1 MGQLTIVTKQD
12 ELVLSDDYGAV
23 STARR
28 FVADRLSEWGR
39 SDVVEDAQ
47 LCTSELVTNAL
58 LHSHTEAT
66 LLVRVDDAAVRV
78 EVHDGSRHL
87 PARGPMVDDAM
98 TGRGLLLVE
107 SLATA
112 WGVEPDAAGKSVWF
126 ELSADA
132 AEAVARSEQELL
144 SAWDVEE
151 SLWEEP
157 VAAGP
162 PVFEIGLGDVPIR
175 LVLDAAAHVDNLVRE
190 FVLATPGTS
199 TGPPDALAERVERLV
214 SGFDPHVAVRTL
226 AQQAAERGETRVSL
240 DLELPLSAAASGG
253 EFVEVLSDA
262 DEYCRAARL
271 LTLES
276 PPQFRLFREWYV
288 ERLTALLEAAAAG
301 RPVARQTFEDRLVR
315 ELETTAITQRALQR
329 SARLQQLTAAL
340 ASALT
345 GERVAAA
352 VLEEGVRTLGASAAG
367 VLVPGP
373 GEGLV
378 VIGSVGYDEALIRR
392 LATER
397 VDALPVGVALA
408 SGEPVW
414 VESPEERDAR
424 FPGLAEVDRASAAL
438 CVIPLEVDGHVLGVL
453 RFSFAERGLFGE
465 QERAFLLALGAQAA
479 QALDRARIYAREKE
493 ARHAAEAAAAR
504 LARLHMVALRW
515 SRTSPPT
522 VGEPDAQVERRAAP
536 RVAPPVEWASLAYQ
550 AVLDGLSDAVVVADA
565 SGTIRYVNRSTESLL
580 GAGAGELSSLP
591 LTELVPLRLRAAHT
605 AGLARYVAT
614 REPVL
619 IGTAVQVPALRRD
632 GTEVP
637 VELTLSVVPVTPG
650 STDVEGDL
658 LFVASLRDLSDRRSS
673 V

>member
-1 MGQLTIVTKQD
+1 MKQD
-12 ELVLSDDYGAV
+12 ELVLSDDHRAV
-23 STARR
+23 AAARR
-28 FVADRLSEWGR
+28 FVADRLSEWGWA
-39 SDVVEDAQ
+39 DAVDDAE

-58 LHSHTEAT
+58 LHAHTDAR
-66 LLVRVDDAAVRV
+66 LLVRVDDDAVRV

-87 PARGPMVDDAM
+87 PARGGPVVDDAM
-98 TGRGLLLVE
+98 TGRGLLLIE

-126 ELSADA
+126 ELA
-132 AEAVARSEQELL
+132 AASGTVARSPQDLL

-162 PVFEIGLGDVPIR
+162 PVFAVGLGDVPIR

-199 TGPPDALAERVERLV
+199 TGPPVALAERVERAV
-214 SGFDPHVAVRTL
+214 CGFDPHVAVRTL
-226 AQQAAERGETRVSL
+226 AQQAAERGQNRVSL
-240 DLELPLSAAASGG
+240 DLELPLSAATSGG
-253 EFVEVLSDA
+253 EFVEVLNDA

-288 ERLTALLEAAAAG
+288 ERLTALLHAAAAG
-301 RPVARQTFEDRLVR
+301 RSVAPQTFEDRLIQ
-315 ELETTAITQRALQR
+315 ELESTGIAQHALQR

-352 VLEEGVRTLGASAAG
+352 VLEEGVRSLGASAAG

-373 GEGLV
+373 GGGLV
-378 VIGSVGYDEALIRR
+378 VIGSVGYDEALVRR
-392 LATER
+392 LSTEQ
-397 VDALPVGVALA
+397 VEELPVGLALTSA
-408 SGEPVW
+408 EPVW

-424 FPGLAEVDRASAAL
+424 FPGLAEVDQASAAL
-438 CVIPLEVDGHVLGVL
+438 CVIPLVVDDHALGVL
-453 RFSFAERGLFGE
+453 RFSFAEPGLFGE
-465 QERAFLLALGAQAA
+465 EERAFLLALGAQAA

-493 ARHAAEAAAAR
+493 ARQAAEAAAAR
-504 LARLHMVALRW
+504 LARLHTVGVRW
-515 SRTSPPT
+515 STTGAPT
-522 VGEPDAQVERRAAP
+522 REGPDTPVERRVAP
-536 RVAPPVEWASLAYQ
+536 RPAPPVEWASLAYQ

-565 SGTIRYVNRSTESLL
+565 GGTIRYVNRSTETLL

-605 AGLARYVAT
+605 AGLARYVTT

-619 IGTAVQVPALRRD
+619 IGTAVQVPARRRD

-650 STDVEGDL
+650 SAGLEGDL
-658 LFVASLRDLSDRRSS
+658 LFVASLRDMSERCSS
-673 V
+673 S